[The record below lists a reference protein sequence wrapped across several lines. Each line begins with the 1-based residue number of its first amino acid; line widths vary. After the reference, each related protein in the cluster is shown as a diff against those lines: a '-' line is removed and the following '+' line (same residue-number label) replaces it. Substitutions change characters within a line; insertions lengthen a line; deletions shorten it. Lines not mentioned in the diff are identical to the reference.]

1 LTQSILEEFKQE
13 IQSLELQPFAD
24 GRFEVF
30 VNGSRIFSKLESQ
43 RFPEYKEIRT
53 ALVDSRTA

>member
-1 LTQSILEEFKQE
+1 
-13 IQSLELQPFAD
+13 
-24 GRFEVF
+24 VF